1 MLLAAASFTL
11 FHTAMLAGSVVLPLY
26 LTRTLERPD
35 HDVGLLFSVC
45 ALVEVPAAL
54 SLMLLPARVRKQ
66 WVILLGMVLLVAYF
80 LLVAASSSMPL
91 LIGTQVARGA
101 ALAVVGALGI
111 TYAQDL
117 LPRATGR
124 ATALFANT
132 LTTGSLISGIL
143 ADATAQALGYRA
155 ALLLCGALSAVGY
168 VLLASA
174 RRPRGAADIDLEPS
188 VAIRAP

>member
-11 FHTAMLAGSVVLPLY
+11 FHTAMLSGSVALPLY

-35 HDVGLLFSVC
+35 RDVGLLFSVC

-54 SLMLLPARVRKQ
+54 GLTLLPARVGKQ
-66 WVILLGMVLLVAYF
+66 RVILLGMLLLTAYF

-91 LIGTQVARGA
+91 LVGTQVARGV

-111 TYAQDL
+111 TYVQDL

-132 LTTGSLISGIL
+132 LTTG
-143 ADATAQALGYRA
+143 R
-155 ALLLCGALSAVGY
+155 
-168 VLLASA
+168 
-174 RRPRGAADIDLEPS
+174 
-188 VAIRAP
+188 